1 VVEEIM
7 DDNLLLLQMAFSV
20 VGDTPEWFNMSAGA
34 RLEEVKR
41 TYEKL
46 EKIVE
51 GVPLDDSKLN

>member
-1 VVEEIM
+1 M
-7 DDNLLLLQMAFSV
+7 DDNLLLLQMAVSV